1 MSLYDNAVASFARL
15 PGISAKKA
23 EAHGRYFS
31 VYLLLADA
39 LTEAVVSHLR
49 ETAAANPEFRM
60 PDVADPVVIVRT
72 VFEFFDGR
80 LKEGDGLQLQLLP
93 ADSPQEHPLVKK
105 GEKQECG
112 YGALLNTMNMMLRVP
127 NVVDHSGGAFHTVIF
142 DKRFFF
148 RDIAG
153 MENWLRVRSTYRPAT
168 NELSVI

>member
-1 MSLYDNAVASFARL
+1 MSLYENAVASFARL
-15 PGISAKKA
+15 PGISDKKA

-39 LTEAVVSHLR
+39 LTEAVTSHLR
-49 ETAAANPEFRM
+49 DTAAANPAFVM
-60 PDVADPVVIVRT
+60 PDVRDPAIIVRT
-72 VFEFFDGR
+72 VFEFFDGE
-80 LKEGDGLQLQLLP
+80 LKAGDGLQLQLLS
-93 ADSPQEHPLVKK
+93 ADSHENHPLVKK

-112 YGALLNTMNMMLRVP
+112 HGALLNTMNLMLRVP
-127 NVVDHSGGAFHTVIF
+127 SVVDHGGGAFNTITC

-168 NELSVI
+168 NELSVF